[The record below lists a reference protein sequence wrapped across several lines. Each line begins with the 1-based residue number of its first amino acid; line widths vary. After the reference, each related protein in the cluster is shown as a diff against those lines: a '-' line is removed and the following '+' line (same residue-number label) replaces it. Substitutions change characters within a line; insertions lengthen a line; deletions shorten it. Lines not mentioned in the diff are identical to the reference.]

1 MMKVFFPL
9 TISILLISNLF
20 AKESGCIDGKIRYLQ
35 DKKEIIQQDRYCYD
49 SLLHSISSLKKC
61 ADQKECLINMPGPY
75 PMHLKEVQ
83 GEKGSVGF
91 KICEKLKGTPQFIEF
106 WDSEKWNKTS
116 RCLFEDGSYMDIP
129 ALSLK
134 VKYVD

>member
-1 MMKVFFPL
+1 MIKQILSL
-9 TISILLISNLF
+9 TFSFLIFTNLT
-20 AKESGCIDGKIRYLQ
+20 AKESGCIDGKIKFLQ
-35 DKKEIIQQDRYCYD
+35 DKKEIVQLERYCYD

-61 ADQKECLINMPGPY
+61 ADQKECLINMPGPFL
-75 PMHLKEVQ
+75 MHLKEVQ